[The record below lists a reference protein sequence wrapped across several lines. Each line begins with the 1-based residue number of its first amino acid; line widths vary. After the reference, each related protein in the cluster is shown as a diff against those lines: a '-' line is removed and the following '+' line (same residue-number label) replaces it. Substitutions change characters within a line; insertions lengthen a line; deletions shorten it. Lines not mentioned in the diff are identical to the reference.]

1 MLSLVLRKTSG
12 KPTRGRRT
20 PVAHGYSSSVLAPV
34 SCVGEVLG
42 WHCGSDPVVLD
53 LPACDTGKSLRSTR
67 PWCSTLAGLIPGLH
81 VLAGQLPFG
90 SKTPSSSP
98 TEGPVRVIPGG
109 YS

>member
-1 MLSLVLRKTSG
+1 M
-12 KPTRGRRT
+12 
-20 PVAHGYSSSVLAPV
+20 AHGHSSSVLAPV

-53 LPACDTGKSLRSTR
+53 LLACDTGKSLRSTR